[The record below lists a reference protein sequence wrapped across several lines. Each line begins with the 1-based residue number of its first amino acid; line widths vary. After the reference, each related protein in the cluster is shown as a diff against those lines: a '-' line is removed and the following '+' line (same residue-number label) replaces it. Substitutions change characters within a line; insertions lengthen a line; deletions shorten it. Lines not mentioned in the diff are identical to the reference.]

1 MLIAEEPYGSPQ
13 SYSWWSGQR
22 HFINYIAYETSSLYK
37 NANVHNDYH
46 RCLCFIFND
55 DDDAGHAATADD
67 DDGICAN
74 DDEGVD
80 VGDDVYDYG
89 VDGDDLGGCD
99 NGNNDAAGDADD
111 DEGVNGGGE
120 DEGHRITY
128 LPQQLQYWTTMKH
141 GVLSRLGETSLN
153 THLNVSSYP
162 LSRVPDCQYP
172 VEEHP

>member
-1 MLIAEEPYGSPQ
+1 MIITAVCVLFLMMMMMLVMLLLLLLMMMMA
-13 SYSWWSGQR
+13 
-22 HFINYIAYETSSLYK
+22 F
-37 NANVHNDYH
+37 
-46 RCLCFIFND
+46 
-55 DDDAGHAATADD
+55 
-67 DDGICAN
+67 DGG
-74 DDEGVD
+74 D
-80 VGDDVYDYG
+80 GDDVYDYG

-141 GVLSRLGETSLN
+141 GVLSLLGETSLN

-172 VEEHP
+172 AEEHP